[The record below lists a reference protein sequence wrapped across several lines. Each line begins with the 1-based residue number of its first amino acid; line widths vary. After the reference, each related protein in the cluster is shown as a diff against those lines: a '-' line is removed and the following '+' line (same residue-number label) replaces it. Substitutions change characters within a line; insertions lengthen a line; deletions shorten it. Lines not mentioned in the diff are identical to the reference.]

1 MKSLQ
6 DIANII
12 HFEKSWYIL
21 IVPMVM
27 MAFDYLT
34 GIMKA
39 WHNHDIQSSKLRDGL
54 NRKFGEC
61 IVIIISLFLQYS
73 IGLPKEITTF
83 ISIYIIVMELISIIE
98 NLDAVGVKVPKWIK
112 DRLVSIAEDN
122 DEKEVD
128 NGKEES

>member
-6 DIANII
+6 DIANLI
-12 HFEKSWYIL
+12 HFEKTWYIL

-83 ISIYIIVMELISIIE
+83 VSIYIIVMELISIIE
-98 NLDAVGVKVPKWIK
+98 NLDAIGVKVPKFIK
-112 DRLVSIAEDN
+112 DRLMSIAEEN
-122 DEKEVD
+122 DDAKET
-128 NGKEES
+128 N

>member
-12 HFEKSWYIL
+12 HFEKTWCIL

-54 NRKFGEC
+54 NRKFGEV

-83 ISIYIIVMELISIIE
+83 VSIYIIVMELISIIE
-98 NLDAVGVKVPKWIK
+98 NLGAIGVKVPKWIK
-112 DRLVSIAEDN
+112 DRLVSIAEENEDVE
-122 DEKEVD
+122 EK
-128 NGKEES
+128 S

>member
-6 DIANII
+6 DLANLI
-12 HFEKSWYIL
+12 HFEKTWYIL

-54 NRKFGEC
+54 NRKFGEV

-73 IGLPKEITTF
+73 IGLPNEITTF
-83 ISIYIIVMELISIIE
+83 VSIYIVVMELISIIE
-98 NLDAVGVKVPKWIK
+98 NLNAIGVKVPKWIR
-112 DRLVSIAEDN
+112 DRLVSIAEENEDGE
-122 DEKEVD
+122 EK
-128 NGKEES
+128 S